1 MIELEKKSAFM
12 KGTGVGRAMDEAI
25 IHEGS
30 DVLLFLDRRR
40 TYIIKT
46 KKREKFH
53 THKGFIQID
62 DVIGNRYGGR
72 VLSSIGFEF
81 VILKP
86 TIYDYLKKARRSTQ
100 IVYSK
105 DIALIV
111 TYSGIGPGS
120 RVVEAGTGSGAL
132 TGVLAHYVKPSGK
145 VYSYE
150 IRGEFL
156 ETARKNLKRF
166 GVLNF
171 VELKNADVILDI
183 FEAEV
188 DAVILDLATPWLVV
202 PNAYEALKGSGCIV
216 SFSPT
221 IEQVVKTVKAL
232 VENGFV
238 DIETTESILRKM
250 KIKEGATRPETLMR
264 GHTGYITH
272 ARKTY

>member
-1 MIELEKKSAFM
+1 M
-12 KGTGVGRAMDEAI
+12 GEAVI
-25 IHEGS
+25 QEGS

-40 TYIIKT
+40 SYLVRT
-46 KKREKFH
+46 KKGEKLH
-53 THKGFIQID
+53 THKGFVQID
-62 DVIGNRYGGR
+62 DVVGRRYGGR
-72 VLSSIGFEF
+72 VLSSLGFEF
-81 VILKP
+81 IILKP
-86 TIYDYLKKARRSTQ
+86 TIYDYLRKARRSTQ
-100 IVYSK
+100 IVYPK
-105 DIALIV
+105 DIALII

-132 TGVLAHYVKPSGK
+132 TSALAHYVKPSGR

-156 ETARKNLKRF
+156 EKARKNLKRS
-166 GVLNF
+166 GVLDY
-171 VELKNADVILDI
+171 VELKNEDVTLGIS
-183 FEAEV
+183 ESEV

-232 VENGFV
+232 EENGFV
-238 DIETTESILRKM
+238 GIETVECILRRM
-250 KIKEGATRPETLMR
+250 KVKEGETRPETLMR

-272 ARKTY
+272 ARKAFKS